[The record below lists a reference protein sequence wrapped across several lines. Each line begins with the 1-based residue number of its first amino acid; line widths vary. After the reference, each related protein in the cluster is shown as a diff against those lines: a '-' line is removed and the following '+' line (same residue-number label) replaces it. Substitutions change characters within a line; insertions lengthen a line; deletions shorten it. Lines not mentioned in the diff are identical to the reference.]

1 MSINKFFRKNNHL
14 YVFSEFYVLKYFFAR
29 QLNC

>member
-14 YVFSEFYVLKYFFAR
+14 YVYEFYVLKYFFAR